1 MLPSLE
7 LLNLAAR
14 KNFYVACDVF
24 SSNLNCRYLLVFKGF
39 SDVYFVLT
47 SNKHLNVASN
57 LRSNYTSN
65 KGKDASLLLL

>member
-7 LLNLAAR
+7 LLDLAAR

-24 SSNLNCRYLLVFKGF
+24 GSNLNCGYLLIFKGF
-39 SDVYFVLT
+39 GDVHFVLT

-57 LRSNYTSN
+57 LRSDYVSD
-65 KGKDASLLLL
+65 KRKDASLLLL